1 MEEEKKIIYLTRYQS
16 STGLPVGIY
25 YDFREGLHRML
36 KMRRF
41 IFLIAL
47 FGIFFV
53 CSNAFAEVEDVK
65 VELALNKDCIIL
77 ISYMNRSKE
86 VLNGTL
92 TLNIHAGM
100 DNKKEIADYK
110 INLALGQTEVIDT
123 QVRVS
128 GEEWVFVQTSF
139 SGAGTGTAIMVPVDK
154 TLKCSK

>member
-1 MEEEKKIIYLTRYQS
+1 
-16 STGLPVGIY
+16 
-25 YDFREGLHRML
+25 ML
-36 KMRRF
+36 RLRRF
-41 IFLIAL
+41 IWLIAVLEIL
-47 FGIFFV
+47 FAF
-53 CSNAFAEVEDVK
+53 SNAFAEVEDVK
-65 VELALNKDCIIL
+65 VELALNKDCIIVVN
-77 ISYMNRSKE
+77 YMNRSKE

-92 TLNIHAGM
+92 TLNIDAGM

-110 INLALGQTEVIDT
+110 INLAPGQAEVIDT